1 MAQGNDTKLKKKKLT
16 YQLIMAV
23 VLASVGLV
31 LLILGMILP
40 PTGEIHPSV
49 LGAYGEISVFAGA
62 LFGVDY
68 SYKIKILDHESE
80 AETKKDKEP

>member
-1 MAQGNDTKLKKKKLT
+1 MAQVNDTKLKKKKLA
-16 YQLIMAV
+16 YQLITAV
-23 VLASVGLV
+23 VLAGVGLT

-49 LGAYGEISVFAGA
+49 LAAYGEISVFAGA

-68 SYKIKILDHESE
+68 SYKVKVLDHESGGT
-80 AETKKDKEP
+80 TKDT